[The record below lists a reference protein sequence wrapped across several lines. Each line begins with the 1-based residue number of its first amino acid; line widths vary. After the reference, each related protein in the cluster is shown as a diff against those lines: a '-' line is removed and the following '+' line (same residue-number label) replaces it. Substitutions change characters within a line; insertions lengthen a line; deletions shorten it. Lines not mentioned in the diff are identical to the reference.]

1 LGVSEAQQRFFLMW
15 ARPPIIL
22 ATFALFVTLEATA
35 EDGPGRV
42 GVTAAG
48 LALVTSPLFAL
59 AARRFRPTAVLR
71 AALVFD
77 TVVIAAMAA
86 SLGRPDLFVLGFVWS
101 MIVAAFLFGPRE
113 TLAFS
118 ALSMVT
124 AVVAAS
130 VSAIDIDGVTL
141 ATDILV
147 LAVAGGLLSLLSHR
161 ARTAEAALARERAY
175 DAAALRMAERIR
187 SSLDLE
193 SVLHLTV
200 EELGEAIGA
209 ARSAL
214 RLPPD
219 ETGKTRL
226 IQWTRSGTERLDL
239 PVPPPPV
246 QRVLGEGHPLVVDD
260 AADAD
265 DEVRRFLQ
273 TIGGASVILYPVTW
287 HGRVVAALGI
297 SDDRPR
303 NWTLDAL
310 PLLQRI
316 SPQIAAALA
325 QAELFEQ
332 QQTALARLE
341 ELSRL
346 REDLVATVSHE
357 LRTPLTSAIGF
368 LRTLERTDV
377 SFRDEDRRRFLA
389 VARGEA
395 ERLAVLVED
404 LLELTRLDRGVVRLT
419 QEAVRVADVVARATR
434 GFEARTGRQIAVEVD
449 ERLTAYAD
457 GDRLLQI
464 VSNLVA
470 NGLEHGDGTVRVRG
484 EDDADGVALRV
495 SDDGPGIPENRA
507 SDLFVPFARASDD
520 TRGTGLGL
528 AIARGLA
535 EAHGGSLSYR
545 PRRNGEPHAFV
556 LKLPRPPAETLAG
569 SHSTHS
575 TPAG

>member
-1 LGVSEAQQRFFLMW
+1 MSEAQQRFFLTW

-22 ATFALFVTLEATA
+22 ATFALFATLEATT

-42 GVTAAG
+42 AVAAAG
-48 LALVTSPLFAL
+48 LALVTSPFFAL
-59 AARRFRPTAVLR
+59 AARRFRPSKVLR
-71 AALVFD
+71 AGLVFD

-124 AVVAAS
+124 AVVAARF
-130 VSAIDIDGVTL
+130 SAIDIDSVTL

-147 LAVAGGLLSLLSHR
+147 LAVAGGMLALLSHR
-161 ARTAEAALARERAY
+161 ARTAEGALARERAY

-193 SVLHLTV
+193 SVLRLTV
-200 EELGEAIGA
+200 EELGEATGV

-214 RLPPD
+214 RLAAGD
-219 ETGKTRL
+219 RGETRL
-226 IQWTRSGTERLDL
+226 IQWTRPGTEVLDL
-239 PVPPPPV
+239 PVPPSPV
-246 QRVLGEGHPLVVDD
+246 QRVLETGAPLVVHDV
-260 AADAD
+260 AEAD
-265 DEVRRFLQ
+265 DEVRRFLE
-273 TIGGASVILYPVTW
+273 TIGGASAVLYPVTW
-287 HGRVVAALGI
+287 HGRVVAAIGL
-297 SDDRPR
+297 SDDQPR
-303 NWTLDAL
+303 DWTADVL
-310 PLLQRI
+310 PVVHRLA
-316 SPQIAAALA
+316 PQVAAALA

-332 QQTALARLE
+332 QQQALARLE

-377 SFRDEDRRRFLA
+377 SFREEDRRRFLA

-419 QEAVRVADVVARATR
+419 QESVRVAEVVARATR
-434 GFEARTGRQIAVEVD
+434 GFEARTGRRIAVDVD

-457 GDRLLQI
+457 EDRLLQI

-470 NGLEHGDGTVRVRG
+470 NGLEHGEGIVRVHS
-484 EDDADGVALRV
+484 EEDADAVALLV
-495 SDDGPGIPENRA
+495 SDEGSGIPEDRA
-507 SDLFVPFARASDD
+507 SDLFVPFARGSDD
-520 TRGTGLGL
+520 ARGTGLGL

-545 PRRNGEPHAFV
+545 PRTNGQPHAFV
-556 LKLPRPPAETLAG
+556 LKLPRPPAETI
-569 SHSTHS
+569 TR
-575 TPAG
+575 

>member
-1 LGVSEAQQRFFLMW
+1 MSEAQQRFFLTW

-22 ATFALFVTLEATA
+22 ATFALFATLEATTD
-35 EDGPGRV
+35 DGPGRV
-42 GVTAAG
+42 AVVAAG
-48 LALVTSPLFAL
+48 LALLTAPLFAL
-59 AARRFRPTAVLR
+59 AAHRVRPTAVLR
-71 AALVFD
+71 TTLVFA
-77 TVVIAAMAA
+77 TIVSAAMAA
-86 SLGRPDLFVLGFVWS
+86 SLGRPDLFVLCFVWS

-118 ALSMVT
+118 ALSIVT
-124 AVVAAS
+124 AVVAAQT
-130 VSAIDIDGVTL
+130 SAIDIDGVTL
-141 ATDILV
+141 ATDLLV
-147 LAVAGGLLSLLSHR
+147 LGVAGGLLALLSHR
-161 ARTAEAALARERAY
+161 ARTAETALARERAY

-193 SVLHLTV
+193 SVLRLTV

-214 RLPPD
+214 RLAAD

-226 IQWTRSGTERLDL
+226 IQWTRPGTDRLDL
-239 PVPPPPV
+239 PAPPSPV
-246 QRVLGEGHPLVVDD
+246 QRVLGDGQPLVVADVG
-260 AADAD
+260 DAD
-265 DEVRRFLQ
+265 DEIRRFLEA
-273 TIGGASVILYPVTW
+273 IGGASVVVYPVTW

-303 NWTLDAL
+303 DWTLDAL
-310 PLLQRI
+310 PLLHRI
-316 SPQIAAALA
+316 APQIAAALA
-325 QAELFEQ
+325 QAELFEHQ
-332 QQTALARLE
+332 QQALARLE

-377 SFRDEDRRRFLA
+377 SFADEERRRFLA

-419 QEAVRVADVVARATR
+419 QESVRVAEVVARATR
-434 GFEARTGRQIAVEVD
+434 GFEARTGRRIAVDVD

-457 GDRLLQI
+457 SDRLLQI

-470 NGLEHGDGTVRVRG
+470 NGLEHGEGTVRV
-484 EDDADGVALRV
+484 ESAEDADGVALVV
-495 SDDGPGIPENRA
+495 SDEGPGIPEDRA

-545 PRRNGEPHAFV
+545 PRTNGQPHAFV
-556 LKLPRPPAETLAG
+556 LELPRPPAETLAR
-569 SHSTHS
+569 
-575 TPAG
+575 